1 MRVRK
6 LSATGGMTF
15 GQGLGNFYIN
25 SAAGVGQ
32 EVVTRLKLIQGEWY
46 LDTSQGVPWL
56 TQMLGYSQQA
66 VRDLLVKNTILT
78 TPNVNILDYFKSV
91 TNKATRQYS
100 VTANIGTVYGP
111 TTISTNLAI

>member
-6 LSATGGMTF
+6 LSATGGLTF
-15 GQGLGNFYIN
+15 GQGLANFYIN

-46 LDTSQGVPWL
+46 LDQSQGVPWF
-56 TQMLGYSQQA
+56 TQILGYSKQA
-66 VRDLLVKNTILT
+66 VRDLLIKNTILT
-78 TPNVNILDYFKSV
+78 TPNVNTLDYFNSV

-100 VTANIGTVYGP
+100 VIANISTVYGS
-111 TTISTNLAI
+111 TTISTNLPL